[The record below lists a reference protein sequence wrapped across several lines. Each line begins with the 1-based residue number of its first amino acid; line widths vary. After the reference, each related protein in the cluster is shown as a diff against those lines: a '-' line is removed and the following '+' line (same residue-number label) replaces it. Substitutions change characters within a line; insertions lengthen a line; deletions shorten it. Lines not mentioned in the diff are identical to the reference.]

1 MLNTAGGARKPLA
14 LAGTFWII
22 ISREGPVRIKY
33 PDWMSRS
40 KYLFFGAGMFSQT
53 AEYALRAVVY
63 LAGQNSEPRTTAQ
76 IAEATRVPTGYLS
89 KVMQALG
96 RARLVQSQRGL
107 HGGFTLARPAAELT
121 VLDVIQAV
129 DPIRRIESC
138 PLGIKGHINLCP
150 LHRRLDQAMDL
161 VENALREST
170 IAELLAE
177 PERARGIP
185 IPLCSWP
192 DEE

>member
-1 MLNTAGGARKPLA
+1 
-14 LAGTFWII
+14 
-22 ISREGPVRIKY
+22 
-33 PDWMSRS
+33 
-40 KYLFFGAGMFSQT
+40 MFSQT

-63 LAGQNSEPRTTAQ
+63 LASRGAEPRTTQQ
-76 IAEATRVPTGYLS
+76 IAQATQVPTGYLS
-89 KVMQALG
+89 KVMQGLG
-96 RARLVQSQRGL
+96 RANVVQSQRGL
-107 HGGFTLARPAAELT
+107 HGGFTLARSADELT

-129 DPIRRIESC
+129 DPIQRIRSC

-150 LHRRLDQAMDL
+150 LHRRLDHAMKL
-161 VENALREST
+161 VEEALQKSS

-192 DEE
+192 EEPS